1 MKQTRRVQAALEKDA
16 TLRLARFERSES
28 WEGLSPGDPVRIAGH
43 RGGTWRFRAFVT
55 NTSNGASWVEV
66 SEVLAAGRRAKASV
80 APPEDP
86 DADGDA
92 PAGGGMVTR
101 ARSFRP
107 EQVVPLK
114 RRTRRR
120 REQRTP
126 AEPPAAPV
134 QASLFDAP

>member
-16 TLRLARFERSES
+16 TLRLARFERLES
-28 WEGLSPGDPVRIAGH
+28 WEGLEPGDPVRIAGH

-66 SEVLAAGRRAKASV
+66 SEVLAVRRKAS
-80 APPEDP
+80 APAGDP
-86 DADGDA
+86 DAPEDA
-92 PAGGGMVTR
+92 PAPTAGSLTR

-114 RRTRRR
+114 RRGRRR
-120 REQRTP
+120 RAPAPP
-126 AEPPAAPV
+126 AEPPAPPV
-134 QASLFDAP
+134 QTSLFDGG